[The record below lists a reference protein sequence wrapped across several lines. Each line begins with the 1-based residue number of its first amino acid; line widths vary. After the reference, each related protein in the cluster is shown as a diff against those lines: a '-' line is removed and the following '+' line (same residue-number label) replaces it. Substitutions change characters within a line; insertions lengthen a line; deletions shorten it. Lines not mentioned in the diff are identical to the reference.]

1 MRHPELSRFWR
12 HMAVISDARGR
23 EAFAFVYCVCVCVCL
38 RRGEITLSAWPSAA
52 QSGGMMGVERPQNCC
67 GYAHYARGQ
76 PPSSLPT
83 QSIVSL
89 IQ

>member
-23 EAFAFVYCVCVCVCL
+23 KAFAFVYCL
-38 RRGEITLSAWPSAA
+38 RRGEITLSAWPNAA
-52 QSGGMMGVERPQNCC
+52 QIGGMMGVERPQNCC

-76 PPSSLPT
+76 PPSSLLT
-83 QSIVSL
+83 QSIVCL